1 MMKLMLNYKYN
12 KNYIT
17 NYNKNNRDIK
27 HSQKLNY
34 NNYSNKNNNYR
45 YNMINK
51 MMFCNNNK

>member
-1 MMKLMLNYKYN
+1 MKLMLNYKYN

-17 NYNKNNRDIK
+17 NYNKNNRDTK
-27 HSQKLNY
+27 YSHKLNY